1 MAVFSTNQNRHF
13 YVGKLGSTSSHVT
26 TLANPGDIKVAHVGE
41 GNAKQIYFEYV
52 NKKGEVIKS
61 DYITVKNLDYVKAFK
76 ASDMATPLTK
86 KKVTLASDVNSGNP
100 VTGQDYVLRIVFR
113 QWLGAGEEHTYIKDA
128 SVHATAAM
136 TSDKKEFYKEMVK
149 QLNLAFSREIG
160 ATKTSNPY
168 LEFSAGTATQED
180 GIYITEKPQEY
191 EIGREAQERVI
202 FDVQPT
208 TIFVGGDDVIWGT
221 VTDTTPAKYVEDSTS
236 QATPKPLIPNP
247 AVVVGTNAIGNGP
260 KIAEMEW
267 FYLGE
272 RGDQYRYVGW
282 PNVVI
287 TEGLADASKQYN
299 VLEFHHAFTDT
310 GVNSYRSEKD
320 ITIAV
325 PLGAAGHL
333 YDDINALIG
342 EINYQY
348 DSTGNTT
355 LLSTLS

>member
-52 NKKGEVIKS
+52 NKKGEIIKS

-168 LEFSAGTATQED
+168 LAFSAGTAGSED

-191 EIGREAQERVI
+191 ETGLEAQERVI

-208 TIFVGGDDVIWGT
+208 TIFVGGDDVIWGS
-221 VTDTTPAKYVEDSTS
+221 VTDQT
-236 QATPKPLIPNP
+236 ATK
-247 AVVVGTNAIGNGP
+247 ATAVVGTTAIGNGP

-287 TEGLADASKQYN
+287 TEGLADSSKQYN

-325 PLGAAGHL
+325 ELGASGHL
-333 YDDINALIG
+333 YDAINALIDEVEYHSG
-342 EINYQY
+342 LTIA
-348 DSTGNTT
+348 G
-355 LLSTLS
+355 LS